1 MYLVRKN
8 DKTLQGTIPI
18 NILMPEGIPRE
29 DSIGVSEYQSIHTQ
43 ITSYGDTSVLVTK
56 MRIGKPKLIV

>member
-8 DKTLQGTIPI
+8 DKALQWAIPVDV
-18 NILMPEGIPRE
+18 LMSEGIPRE
-29 DSIGVSEYQSIHTQ
+29 DSVGVGEYQSIHTQ